1 MPITSEQIN
10 LLLIQQ
16 EEILLTLSS
25 MSTEFSELKKDTSA
39 LKEFVA
45 DNRSQNINLKV
56 RGL

>member
-25 MSTEFSELKKDTSA
+25 MSTEFLELKKDASA

-45 DNRSQNINLKV
+45 DTRTQNINLKV